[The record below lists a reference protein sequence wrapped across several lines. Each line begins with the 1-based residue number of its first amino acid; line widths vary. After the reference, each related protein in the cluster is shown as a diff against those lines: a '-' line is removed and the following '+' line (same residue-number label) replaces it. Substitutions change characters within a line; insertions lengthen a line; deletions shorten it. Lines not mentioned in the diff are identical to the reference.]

1 MSIAKRLFAL
11 IAVTLLLVAGGE
23 LYNGLSLRH
32 SRLEELNSETV
43 QLARIAALD
52 MDRLLEGSHQL
63 LATLAKLPE
72 TRGWDERACAML
84 VMTANSDFEYD
95 HIVAVDR
102 RGQVRCSSGGAAG
115 RAIGIVG
122 DLAFVDRILASNGF
136 TVGTYGRGLVSGSE
150 VLRVGYPVVDEAR
163 TVIGAVY
170 AGINV
175 TWLNTVIGQF
185 KLGENVTINIAD
197 RNGILIARH
206 PDSRGVGTPLP
217 DAWKP
222 FLARAEMGA
231 VELPG
236 MDGVPRLFGYI
247 PTAIGPS
254 DSIAVFVGRNYAN
267 VFAGIDRSIWLNM
280 AATLSVLLLSLF
292 VALFFLHRFLDR
304 PFQRLLTAA
313 TLGRGGDWSARVAGA
328 TGIPEF
334 DRLASAFDGM
344 AVEVSG
350 RDRALQYRD
359 AISHAV
365 TECAAELVT
374 TATIEQAIPRI
385 LKTMGEALKADRIIV
400 LENQSVGSPLRLH
413 NAWHGPGATFELGA
427 AYFASLSHV
436 EQPDITEWLMP
447 LRAGKIVAATRRDV
461 HGAAREVF
469 DTIGMASNLQAP
481 ITVDGQPWGQL
492 GVDDC
497 RVERSWTSSE
507 MDAVRVV
514 ADLIGAAIA
523 RARHLEKLSNA
534 DEVIRNSPAVLYRLA
549 ANVSPPRITYVSD
562 NVSLL
567 GLDAAKLIAD
577 PGLYMANVHP
587 DDREAAKTAIM
598 ATKTGAP
605 TGSMEFR
612 IADAS
617 GIYRWV
623 ENRYKLRRDES
634 GRLVEVAGVMIDVTE
649 RKSAAAKLQFANTL
663 LTTQME
669 TSPDAILVVDADMRI
684 ISFNRLFLEMWGL
697 PPDQI
702 ATGNSAGTLAV
713 LASLIKHPEAY
724 VARVRHLYTH
734 LEESAHDELQTCDD
748 RVIDRHTAPLRT
760 GDGRYLGR
768 VWFFRDITE
777 RRTAERALAASEL
790 RSRAI
795 LQASSDGITVVDADT
810 RTFTLA
816 NQAVCNMVGY
826 TLDELKSLSTDQLYA
841 DEDRDAAEGRLQRLR
856 SGLSVLS
863 HGVRIKRK
871 DGSEFLAD
879 ISAAPMS
886 LGGRTYVVGTFRD
899 VTERKRVEG
908 ELQRER
914 DFSSAIIDGLP
925 GIFFVL
931 DSQGRNVRFNA
942 GLAVA
947 TGRSSAD
954 LLGTSAMRSV
964 AEPDRGA
971 AAIGIRETL
980 ERGQA
985 ETEVG
990 LLHIDG
996 TTRRYLIKA
1005 GRIELEDGPGIL
1017 GIGMDVTDTRRTE
1030 KLLRDSEQRF
1040 RAIFASVSDGIFVYD
1055 IATGARVEA
1064 NQNICDMFGYTR
1076 DEILDCEYGSL
1087 SSLVGLYTRQESRRL
1102 FDAACAGIAQAFE
1115 WQNKTKDGRL
1125 FFTDTTLRKITI
1137 GDRDY
1142 MLSTVH
1148 DITERKAFAEKIL
1161 QLARFDSLTSL
1172 ANRVVFA
1179 EALQHAIAEPRAG
1192 ATSFAVL
1199 YLDLD
1204 HFKDVNDTLGHPIGD
1219 ALLRLVAERLRSV
1232 VREGDTVAR
1241 FGGDEFAVMQASIE
1255 DPTDAGFMAERL
1267 LDSLNQPYVVSG
1279 NEIRSGASI
1288 GIAIY
1293 GPDATD
1299 AETLLARA
1307 DVALYRAKA
1316 EGRGTYRFF
1325 TDAMDAEVRTRVS
1338 LGNDLRTAIGS
1349 SELFLEY
1356 QPQVEAATGR
1366 IVGVEALVRW
1376 RHPRRGVVS
1385 PADFIPVAER
1395 NGLIVALG
1403 HWVLWEACR
1412 QSKAWRDAGIP
1423 PVIMAVNVSS
1433 LQFKSPLA
1441 LEKDINQA
1449 LAEFGLP
1456 AGMLELELSES
1467 ALMDASLHHKDVLA
1481 RLRALGL
1488 RLAIDDFG
1496 TGYSS
1501 LDYLRRFPFD
1511 RIKIAQN
1518 FIFDLAVAP
1527 GNAVIV
1533 RAAIGLAREL
1543 GIAVLAEGVETES
1556 QLKLLQKWGC
1566 SDVQGFYF
1574 SRPLAP
1580 ENIEPLLRSGRIAV
1594 PGPLLAA

>member
-1 MSIAKRLFAL
+1 VSIAKRLFAL

-32 SRLEELNSETV
+32 SRLEELNGDTV
-43 QLARIAALD
+43 QRARIAALD
-52 MDRLLEGSHQL
+52 VDRLLEGSHQL

-72 TRGWDERACAML
+72 TRGWDERACSML
-84 VMTANSDFEYD
+84 VATVNSDFEYD

-102 RGQVRCSSGGAAG
+102 RGQVRCSSSGSAG
-115 RAIGIVG
+115 RAIGIVA
-122 DLAFVDRILASNGF
+122 DLAFVDRILAGNGF
-136 TVGTYGRGLVSGSE
+136 TVGTYGRSLGSGSE

-175 TWLNTVIGQF
+175 TWMNTAIGQF
-185 KLGENVTINIAD
+185 KLGENVTINLAD
-197 RNGILIARH
+197 RNGIMLARH
-206 PDSRGVGTPLP
+206 PDSRGVGRPVP
-217 DAWKP
+217 DSWQP

-231 VELPG
+231 AELPG

-247 PTAIGPS
+247 PAAIGPS
-254 DSIAVFVGRNYAN
+254 NSIAVFVGRNYEN

-280 AATLSVLLLSLF
+280 AATLSVLLLSLLA
-292 VALFFLHRFLDR
+292 ALIFLHRFLDR
-304 PFQRLLTAA
+304 PFKRLLTAA
-313 TLGRGGDWSARVAGA
+313 TLWRGGDWSARVAGE

-374 TATIEQAIPRI
+374 TATIGEAIPRI

-413 NAWHGPGATFELGA
+413 DAWHGPGATFELGA
-427 AYFASLSHV
+427 DYFDSLSRV
-436 EQPDITEWLMP
+436 EKPEVTQWLTP

-461 HGAAREVF
+461 YGAAREVF
-469 DTIGMASNLQAP
+469 DTIGMVSNLQAP
-481 ITVDGQPWGQL
+481 ITVDGEPWGQL

-507 MDAVRVV
+507 MDAVTVL

-549 ANVSPPRITYVSD
+549 ANVSPPRMTYVSD

-567 GLDAAKLIAD
+567 GQDAAKLLAD
-577 PGLYMANVHP
+577 PGLYIANVHP
-587 DDREAAKTAIM
+587 DDREAAKAAIM
-598 ATKTGAP
+598 ATSTGAT

-612 IADAS
+612 VADAS
-617 GIYRWV
+617 GTYRWV
-623 ENRYKLRRDES
+623 ENRYKSRRDES

-649 RKSAAAKLQFANTL
+649 RKSAAEKLQFANTL

-669 TSPDAILVVDADMRI
+669 TSPDAILVVDANMRI
-684 ISFNRLFLEMWGL
+684 ISFNSQFLKMWGL
-697 PPDQI
+697 PADLVQ
-702 ATGNSAGTLAV
+702 AGSDRAV
-713 LASLIKHPEAY
+713 LAAVTSLVAEPEAFGS
-724 VARVRHLYTH
+724 RVRYLYDH
-734 LEESAHDELQTCDD
+734 REESSHEEVTTSDG
-748 RVIDRHTAPLRT
+748 RFIDRHTSPLRT
-760 GDGRYLGR
+760 ADNRYLGR
-768 VWFFRDITE
+768 VWFFRDITA
-777 RRTAERALAASEL
+777 RRQAERALAASEL
-790 RSRAI
+790 RFRTI

-816 NQAVCNMVGY
+816 NQAVCNMIGY
-826 TLDELKSLSTDQLYA
+826 TLDELKSLSTDQIYVS
-841 DEDRDAAEGRLQRLR
+841 EDRAAAELRLQRLR
-856 SGLSVLS
+856 AGEAVLS
-863 HGVRIKRK
+863 SGVRIKRK

-879 ISAAPMS
+879 ISAAP
-886 LGGRTYVVGTFRD
+886 LTLEGRIYIVGTFRD

-908 ELQRER
+908 ELLRER
-914 DFSSAIIDGLP
+914 EFSSAVIDGLP

-947 TGRSSAD
+947 TGRSNTD
-954 LLGTSAMRSV
+954 LMGTSALRSV
-964 AEPDRGA
+964 VELDRGLA
-971 AAIGIRETL
+971 SSRILETL
-980 ERGQA
+980 KRGQA
-985 ETEVG
+985 DVELG
-990 LLHIDG
+990 LLHVDG
-996 TTRRYLIKA
+996 TTRRYFIKA
-1005 GRIELEDGPGIL
+1005 NRIELEDGPGIL
-1017 GIGMDVTDTRRTE
+1017 GIGMDVTDTRHTE
-1030 KLLRDSEQRF
+1030 KLLRESEQRF

-1055 IATGARVEA
+1055 IGTGARVEA
-1064 NQNICDMFGYTR
+1064 NQSICDMFGYTR
-1076 DEILDCEYGSL
+1076 DEILKCEYGSL
-1087 SSLVGLYTRQESRRL
+1087 SSLVGLNTRQESRRL
-1102 FDAACAGIAQAFE
+1102 FDAACGGAAQAFE

-1148 DITERKAFAEKIL
+1148 DITERKGDQEKIL
-1161 QLARFDSLTSL
+1161 HLARFDGLTGL
-1172 ANRVVFA
+1172 ANRSVFA
-1179 EALQHAIAEPRAG
+1179 EALHQGIVDARRSEG
-1192 ATSFAVL
+1192 SFAVL

-1204 HFKDVNDTLGHPIGD
+1204 HFKDVNDTLGHPCGD
-1219 ALLRLVAERLRSV
+1219 VLLKLVAERMRNT
-1232 VREGDTVAR
+1232 VRENDTVAR
-1241 FGGDEFAVMQASIE
+1241 FGGDEFAVMQADIQE
-1255 DPTDAGFMAERL
+1255 PTDAGELAERL
-1267 LDSLNQPYVVSG
+1267 LDSLNQPYIVAGSEV
-1279 NEIRSGASI
+1279 RTGASI

-1299 AETLLARA
+1299 AEALLSRA
-1307 DVALYRAKA
+1307 DMALYRAKA

-1325 TDAMDAEVRTRVS
+1325 TEAMDIEVRTRVS
-1338 LGNDLRTAIGS
+1338 LGNDLGAAIGS
-1349 SELFLEY
+1349 NELFLEY
-1356 QPQVEAATGR
+1356 QPQVEAASGR

-1376 RHPRRGVVS
+1376 RHPQRGIV
-1385 PADFIPVAER
+1385 PPTDFIPLAER

-1403 HWVLWEACR
+1403 HWVLREACR

-1423 PVIMAVNVSS
+1423 PVVMAVNVSS
-1433 LQFKSPLA
+1433 LQFKSPLV
-1441 LEKDINQA
+1441 LESDIQQA

-1456 AGMLELELSES
+1456 PEMLELELTET
-1467 ALMDASLHHKDVLA
+1467 ALMDASLHHNDVLS
-1481 RLRALGL
+1481 RLRTLGV

-1511 RIKIAQN
+1511 RLKIAQN
-1518 FIFDLAVAP
+1518 FIFDLGVAP

-1543 GIAVLAEGVETES
+1543 GMAVLAEGVETEG

-1566 SDVQGFYF
+1566 PDVQGFYF
-1574 SRPLAP
+1574 SPPLGP
-1580 ENIEPLLRSGRIAV
+1580 ENIEPLLRSGRIAL
-1594 PGPLLAA
+1594 PEPLLAT

>member
-1 MSIAKRLFAL
+1 MSIVTRILGL
-11 IAVTLLLVAGGE
+11 IAAMLLLVAGGE
-23 LYNGLSLRH
+23 LVNGLNLRQN
-32 SRLEELNSETV
+32 RLAELRSDTV
-43 QLARIAALD
+43 QLANIAALD
-52 MDRLLEGSHQL
+52 LAGILEGARQL

-72 TRGWDERACAML
+72 KHGWDDRACL
-84 VMTANSDFEYD
+84 VVAATAGSDLEYD
-95 HIVAVDR
+95 HIAAVDSS
-102 RGQVRCSSGGAAG
+102 GTIRCSSSGSMRVGGAMNDH
-115 RAIGIVG
+115 
-122 DLAFVDRILASNGF
+122 DLLDRIVATGGF
-136 TVGTYGRGLVSGSE
+136 SVGSYGVGALSGNE
-150 VLRVGYPVVDEAR
+150 VIRVGYPVVDDAGR
-163 TVIGAVY
+163 VAGAVF

-175 TWLNTVIGQF
+175 SWLNTAIAEWE
-185 KLGENVTINIAD
+185 LGEEATISMAD

-206 PDSRGVGTPLP
+206 PESARVGQHIP
-217 DAWKP
+217 DELTRWLHAP
-222 FLARAEMGA
+222 SQGI
-231 VELPG
+231 VEATG
-236 MDGVPRLFGYI
+236 IDGTPRLFGYVPI
-247 PTAIGPS
+247 DVAPAKG
-254 DSIAVFVGRNYAN
+254 IAVFVGRNHAN
-267 VFAGIDRSIWLNM
+267 VLAEINRSIWLNT
-280 AATLSVLLLSLF
+280 ATIVGVLLFSVVATLIYVRRY
-292 VALFFLHRFLDR
+292 VAR
-304 PFQRLLTAA
+304 PFQNLLTAA
-313 TLGRGGDWSARVAGA
+313 ARWRDGDWSARAGA
-328 TGIPEF
+328 TGIAEI

-344 AVEVSG
+344 ATEVSG
-350 RDRALQYRD
+350 RDNALQYRD

-374 TATIEQAIPRI
+374 TATIREAIPRI

-413 NAWHGPGATFELGA
+413 DAWHGPGATFELGA
-427 AYFASLSHV
+427 DYFDSLTRV
-436 EQPDITEWLMP
+436 EQPDVTEWLRP

-461 HGAAREVF
+461 YGAARQVF

-481 ITVDGQPWGQL
+481 ITVDGEPWGQL

-497 RVERSWTSSE
+497 RVERAWTSSE
-507 MDAVRVV
+507 MDAVRVL

-534 DEVIRNSPAVLYRLA
+534 DEVVRNSPAIFYRLA
-549 ANVSPPRITYVSD
+549 ADVSPPRMTYVSD

-567 GLDAAKLIAD
+567 GQDAAKLIAN
-577 PGLYMANVHP
+577 PESYIANVHP
-587 DDREAAKTAIM
+587 DDREAANAAIL
-598 ATKTGAP
+598 ATSTGTP
-605 TGSMEFR
+605 TGSIEFR

-617 GIYRWV
+617 GNYRWV
-623 ENRYKLRRDES
+623 ENRYKLRHDES
-634 GRLVEVAGVMIDVTE
+634 GRLEEVAGVMIDVTE
-649 RKSAAAKLQFANTL
+649 RKSAAEKLQFANTL
-663 LTTQME
+663 LMTQME
-669 TSPDAILVVDADMRI
+669 TSPDAILVVDANMRV
-684 ISFNRLFLEMWGL
+684 ISFNRRFLEMWGL
-697 PPDQI
+697 PADLVQ
-702 ATGNSAGTLAV
+702 AGSDDAV
-713 LASLIKHPEAY
+713 LAAVTSLVDEPEAFG
-724 VARVRHLYTH
+724 ARVRYLYDH
-734 LEESAHDELQTCDD
+734 PEESSHEEVKTSDG
-748 RVIDRHTAPLRT
+748 RFIDRHTSPLRT
-760 GDGRYLGR
+760 ADSRYLGR
-768 VWFFRDITE
+768 VWFFRDITA
-777 RRTAERALAASEL
+777 RRHAERALEASEL
-790 RSRAI
+790 RFRAI

-841 DEDRDAAEGRLQRLR
+841 GEDRAAAEQRLQRLR
-856 SGLSVLS
+856 AGEAVLS

-879 ISAAPMS
+879 ISAAPM
-886 LGGRTYVVGTFRD
+886 LLEGRTYVVGTFRD
-899 VTERKRVEG
+899 VTERKRVED

-914 DFSSAIIDGLP
+914 EFSSAVIDGLP

-954 LLGTSAMRSV
+954 LMGTSAMRSV
-964 AEPDRGA
+964 AEPDQGLA
-971 AAIGIRETL
+971 AMRIRETL

-985 ETEVG
+985 EAELG
-990 LLHIDG
+990 LLHVDG

-1005 GRIELEDGPGIL
+1005 GRIALEDGPGIL
-1017 GIGMDVTDTRRTE
+1017 GIGLDVTDTRHTE
-1030 KLLRDSEQRF
+1030 KLLRESEQRF

-1055 IATGARVEA
+1055 IGTGARVEA
-1064 NQNICDMFGYTR
+1064 NQSICDMFGYTR
-1076 DEILDCEYGSL
+1076 DEILKCEYGSL
-1087 SSLVGLYTRQESRRL
+1087 SSLVGPYTRQESRRL
-1102 FDAACAGIAQAFE
+1102 FDAASGGAAQAFE

-1125 FFTDTTLRKITI
+1125 FFTETTLRKVTI

-1148 DITERKAFAEKIL
+1148 DITERKASAEKIL
-1161 QLARFDSLTSL
+1161 QLARFDNLTSL

-1204 HFKDVNDTLGHPIGD
+1204 HFKDVNDTLGHPVGD
-1219 ALLRLVAERLRSV
+1219 ALLKLVSERLRST
-1232 VREGDTVAR
+1232 VRDGDTVAR
-1241 FGGDEFAVMQASIE
+1241 FGGDEFAVMQAGIE

-1267 LDSLNQPYVVSG
+1267 LDSLNQPYVVGG
-1279 NEIRSGASI
+1279 NEIRSGVSI
-1288 GIAIY
+1288 GIAIF

-1325 TDAMDAEVRTRVS
+1325 TDAMDTEVRTRVS

-1349 SELFLEY
+1349 KEIFVEY
-1356 QPQVEAATGR
+1356 QPQVEATTGR

-1376 RHPRRGVVS
+1376 RHPQRGIVP

-1412 QSKAWRDAGIP
+1412 QAKAWRDAGIP
-1423 PVIMAVNVSS
+1423 PVIMSVNVSS
-1433 LQFKSPLA
+1433 LQFKTPLA
-1441 LEKDINQA
+1441 LENDIRQA

-1456 AGMLELELSES
+1456 AGMLELELTETT
-1467 ALMDASLHHKDVLA
+1467 LMDTSLHHNDVLE
-1481 RLRALGL
+1481 RLRAFGV

-1518 FIFDLAVAP
+1518 FIFDLGIAP
-1527 GNAVIV
+1527 ENAVIV

-1543 GIAVLAEGVETES
+1543 GIAVLAEGVETDA

-1574 SRPLAP
+1574 SQPLVP
-1580 ENIEPLLRSGRIAV
+1580 ENIEPLLRSGRIAL
-1594 PGPLLAA
+1594 PEPLVAV